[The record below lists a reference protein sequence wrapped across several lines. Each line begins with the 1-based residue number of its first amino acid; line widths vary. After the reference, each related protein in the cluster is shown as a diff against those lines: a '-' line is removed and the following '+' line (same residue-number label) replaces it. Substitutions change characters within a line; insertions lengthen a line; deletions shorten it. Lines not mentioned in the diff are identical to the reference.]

1 MTPTTNSVQKRASRR
16 PTYPVSYAR
25 WRLRGSSQAVSGWS
39 TAIRLGWATS
49 IVSATLSPTTPVIP
63 HHRLLLYPI
72 HDRPNPSRDQI
83 PIGCFR
89 YDQIPVPAFWLF
101 RCGHVTKSHLT
112 LAQEDEWSCF
122 RTGNASLRKR
132 AVWGVQSGNQG
143 RWWQKDNRR
152 ISNHV
157 RSVFSPLTDIST
169 QGWLFLLSL
178 LVSYLLE
185 AKAQNGICPRRSFR
199 SS

>member
-1 MTPTTNSVQKRASRR
+1 MGHIHRISHTVTNDTRQPTPQITTLPHSWSAQSQPR
-16 PTYPVSYAR
+16 PDP
-25 WRLRGSSQAVSGWS
+25 
-39 TAIRLGWATS
+39 
-49 IVSATLSPTTPVIP
+49 
-63 HHRLLLYPI
+63 HRLFPI
-72 HDRPNPSRDQI
+72 RSNPRPGFLAFSLRA
-83 PIGCFR
+83 R
-89 YDQIPVPAFWLF
+89 YE
-101 RCGHVTKSHLT
+101 THLT